1 MPRLTRSQVV
11 HGALGAFAGL
21 LVIRAAQ
28 VQLWEGRAWAAR
40 AHKQHYGAKAI
51 PAPRGALLDAR
62 GVPLAQSRELV
73 KHSIAPQEV
82 RDRRALGKS
91 LRKLGVPPAWVTR
104 ATDAKRRWVVLPGRY
119 LPVDA
124 SDVTA
129 MRGVY
134 TEVAIDRVYAHGE
147 AMRRVVGRVGADDQP
162 IDGLELA
169 LDSLLRGTEGTLL
182 VARDA
187 RGRRASSSGES
198 GRAPVQGHVVVLTL
212 SRELQDI
219 AERALR
225 DAVERMGAAG
235 GDVVILDPHT
245 GELRALASHR
255 TDGSFSGVPALS
267 APFEPGSTLKP
278 FFAAALL
285 ATGRAAPN
293 ERIDTE
299 NGVYSLE
306 GRTITDVHAEAS
318 MTLTDVI
325 RYSSNIGIAKF
336 TSRLAPREQ
345 YEVLR
350 DLGFGTPTGVP
361 FPSEAG
367 GTLMM
372 PDEWTRMS
380 PASLAMGYEIAVTPV
395 QLAAAYAA
403 IANGG
408 ELLEPT
414 IVREIRDPAGAVRFR
429 HERRVVRRVMSEE
442 IAATVRGMLVG
453 AVEEGTGGGAGLG
466 SFSVAGKTGTARVA
480 RGGRYAASEY
490 TASFVGFF
498 PADEP
503 QYVVLVKI
511 DRPTGAYYGGQTAA
525 PVTRAVLEAAIA
537 ARDAALDR
545 RALASR
551 ESLEALAKA
560 GPHAEDLEEAE
571 RVVEEQA
578 PRHVVDLPLAG
589 NGRPVRA
596 GRTPARAV
604 PNVRGMQLREAVRTL
619 HRAGFRVQLGAA
631 TGSASATWPTAGAL
645 LREGSLVRLVS
656 DR

>member
-1 MPRLTRSQVV
+1 MPRFTRSQLVN
-11 HGALGAFAGL
+11 GALAAFAAL

-28 VQLWEGRAWAAR
+28 VQLWEGRHWAAR
-40 AHKQHYGAKAI
+40 AHKQHYGEKEI

-73 KHSIAPQEV
+73 KLSIAPQEV
-82 RDRRALGKS
+82 RDRSALRRALK
-91 LRKLGVPPAWVTR
+91 KLGVPAVWIARASDTR
-104 ATDAKRRWVVLPGRY
+104 RKWVVLPGRY

-124 SDVTA
+124 SSVAA

-134 TEVAIDRVYAHGE
+134 SEIAIDRVYAHGD
-147 AMRRVVGRVGADDQP
+147 AMRRVVGRVGGDEP

-169 LDSLLRGTEGTLL
+169 FDSLLRGKPGTML

-187 RGRRASSSGES
+187 GGRRAPSREER
-198 GRAPVQGHVVVLTL
+198 GRAPVRGHEVVLTL

-225 DAVERMGAAG
+225 DAVTRMGAAG
-235 GDVVILDPHT
+235 GDVVILDPHS

-255 TDGSFSGVPALS
+255 TDGSFAGVPALS
-267 APFEPGSTLKP
+267 EPFEPGSTLKP

-285 ATGRAAPN
+285 ATGRAKPD

-299 NGVYSLE
+299 NGVYTLE
-306 GRTITDVHAEAS
+306 GRTITDVHADES
-318 MTLTDVI
+318 MTLAEVI
-325 RYSSNIGIAKF
+325 RHSSNIGIVKF
-336 TSRLAPREQ
+336 TSRLASREQ
-345 YEVLR
+345 YAVLR

-367 GTLMM
+367 GTLNT
-372 PDEWTRMS
+372 PDEWTRLS

-395 QLAAAYAA
+395 QLAVAYAA

-414 IVREIRDPAGAVRFR
+414 IVREIRDPRGQVRFR
-429 HERRVVRRVMSEE
+429 HQRRVIRRVMAEDV
-442 IAATVRGMLVG
+442 AAAVREMLVG
-453 AVEEGTGGGAGLG
+453 AVQDGTGEGAGLG

-480 RGGRYAASEY
+480 RAGRYAPAEY

-545 RALASR
+545 RALASK
-551 ESLEALAKA
+551 ESLDALAKA
-560 GPHAEDLEEAE
+560 GPQAVVPDEAE
-571 RVVEEQA
+571 RVVDEQLPA
-578 PRHVVDLPLAG
+578 HLVQLPLTQADDA
-589 NGRPVRA
+589 RPARL
-596 GRTPARAV
+596 GARAV

-619 HRAGFRVQLGAA
+619 HRAGFRVQLAGATGAA
-631 TGSASATWPTAGAL
+631 ANTWPNAGAM
-645 LREGSLVRLVS
+645 LREGTLVRLVS

>member
-1 MPRLTRSQVV
+1 MARLTRSQIV
-11 HGALGAFAGL
+11 HGALGAFAAL

-28 VQLWEGRAWAAR
+28 VQLWEGRDWAAR
-40 AHKQHYGAKAI
+40 ARKQHYGAKEI
-51 PAPRGALLDAR
+51 PAPRGTLLDTR
-62 GVPLAQSRELV
+62 GVPVAQSRELV
-73 KHSIAPQEV
+73 KLSVAPREV
-82 RDRRALGKS
+82 RDRRALAKA
-91 LRKLGVPPAWVTR
+91 LRKLGVPPAWASR
-104 ATDAKRRWVVLPGRY
+104 ASDARRKWVVLPGRY

-124 SDVTA
+124 SEVTA

-134 TEVAIDRVYAHGE
+134 SAIAIDRVYAHGE
-147 AMRRVVGRVGADDQP
+147 AMRRVVGRVDGDDSP

-169 LDSLLRGTEGTLL
+169 LDSLLRGRNGTLL

-187 RGRRASSSGES
+187 RGRRATSREET
-198 GRAPVQGHVVVLTL
+198 GRAPIRGHDVVLTL

-219 AERALR
+219 AERALH
-225 DAVERMGAAG
+225 DAVGRMGAVG

-267 APFEPGSTLKP
+267 EPFEPGSTLKP

-285 ATGRAAPN
+285 ATGRAKPD

-299 NGVYSLE
+299 NGVYTLA
-306 GRTITDVHAEAS
+306 GRTITDIHAERS
-318 MTLTDVI
+318 MTLSEVI
-325 RYSSNIGIAKF
+325 RYSSNVGIVKF
-336 TSRLAPREQ
+336 TSRLTAREQ

-350 DLGFGTPTGVP
+350 DLGFGTPSGVP
-361 FPSEAG
+361 FPSEAAG
-367 GTLMM
+367 RLTP
-372 PDEWTRMS
+372 PDEWTRVS

-408 ELLEPT
+408 ELLEPAL
-414 IVREIRDPAGAVRFR
+414 IREIRDPDGNVRFR
-429 HERRVVRRVMSEE
+429 HERRVVRRVMDED

-453 AVEEGTGGGAGLG
+453 AVEDGTAGRAGLG
-466 SFSVAGKTGTARVA
+466 HFSVAGKTGTARVA
-480 RGGRYAASEY
+480 RGGRYLAREY

-498 PADEP
+498 PAEDP

-511 DRPTGAYYGGQTAA
+511 DRPTGAYYGGETAA

-537 ARDAALDR
+537 ARDATLDR

-560 GPHAEDLEEAE
+560 GPHADGLGEAE
-571 RVVEEQA
+571 RVVEAHASPDVIE
-578 PRHVVDLPLAG
+578 LPLA
-589 NGRPVRA
+589 
-596 GRTPARAV
+596 RTGGAIGWAPRAV
-604 PNVRGMQLREAVRTL
+604 PNVRGMQLRHAVRTL
-619 HRAGFRVQLGAA
+619 HQAGFRVQLAAA
-631 TGSASATWPTAGAL
+631 TGTAAETWPRAGVL
-645 LREGSLVRLVS
+645 LREGSLVRLVG

>member
-11 HGALGAFAGL
+11 HGALGAFAAL

-40 AHKQHYGAKAI
+40 AHKQHYGAKEI

-73 KHSIAPQEV
+73 KLSIAPQEV
-82 RDRRALGKS
+82 RDRRVLGKA
-91 LRKLGVPPAWVTR
+91 LRKLGVPAGWVAR
-104 ATDAKRRWVVLPGRY
+104 ATDARRKWVVLPGRY

-124 SDVTA
+124 SPVTA

-134 TEVAIDRVYAHGE
+134 TEIAIDRVYAHGE
-147 AMRRVVGRVGADDQP
+147 AMRRVVGRVDADDQP

-169 LDSLLRGTEGTLL
+169 LDSLLRGQEGTLL
-182 VARDA
+182 IARDA
-187 RGRRASSSGES
+187 LGRRATSRAES
-198 GRAPVQGHVVVLTL
+198 GRAPVRGHEVVLTL

-225 DAVERMGAAG
+225 DAVDRMGAAG

-285 ATGRAAPN
+285 ATGRATPD

-299 NGVYSLE
+299 NGVYTLA
-306 GRTITDVHAEAS
+306 GRTITDVHAEPS
-318 MTLTDVI
+318 MTLAEVI
-325 RYSSNIGIAKF
+325 RHSSNIGIVKF
-336 TSRLAPREQ
+336 ASRLAPREQ

-367 GTLMM
+367 GTLMP
-372 PDEWTRMS
+372 PDEWTHVS
-380 PASLAMGYEIAVTPV
+380 SASLAMGYEIAVTPV
-395 QLAAAYAA
+395 QLAVAYAA

-414 IVREIRDPAGAVRFR
+414 IVREIRDPSGGVRFR
-429 HERRVVRRVMSEE
+429 HVRRVVRRVMDED
-442 IAATVRGMLVG
+442 IAATVRRMLVG
-453 AVEEGTGGGAGLG
+453 AVEDGTAGRAALG

-480 RGGRYAASEY
+480 RGGRYVASEY

-498 PADEP
+498 PADAP

-560 GPHAEDLEEAE
+560 GPHAEDLREAE
-571 RVVEEQA
+571 RVLDEQPPA
-578 PRHVVDLPLAG
+578 HVVDLPLA
-589 NGRPVRA
+589 RHARA
-596 GRTPARAV
+596 KRTPARAV

-619 HRAGFRVQLGAA
+619 HRAGFRVQLAAA
-631 TGSASATWPTAGAL
+631 TGAASETWPHAGAL

>member
-11 HGALGAFAGL
+11 HGALGAFAAL

-40 AHKQHYGAKAI
+40 AHKQHYGAKEI

-73 KHSIAPQEV
+73 KLSIAPQEV
-82 RDRRALGKS
+82 RDRRVLGKA
-91 LRKLGVPPAWVTR
+91 LRKLGVPAGWVAR
-104 ATDAKRRWVVLPGRY
+104 ATDARRKWVVLPGRY

-124 SDVTA
+124 SVVTA

-134 TEVAIDRVYAHGE
+134 TEIAIDRVYAHGE
-147 AMRRVVGRVGADDQP
+147 AMRRVVGRVDADDEP

-169 LDSLLRGTEGTLL
+169 LDSLLRGQEGTLL

-187 RGRRASSSGES
+187 RGRRAASQRET
-198 GRAPVQGHVVVLTL
+198 GRAPVRGHEVVLTL

-245 GELRALASHR
+245 GEIRALASHR

-278 FFAAALL
+278 FFAAALI
-285 ATGRAAPN
+285 AKGRAKPD
-293 ERIDTE
+293 ERMDTE
-299 NGVYSLE
+299 NGVYTLA

-318 MTLTDVI
+318 MTLAEVI
-325 RYSSNIGIAKF
+325 RYSSNVGIVKF
-336 TSRLAPREQ
+336 TSRLAAREQ

-367 GTLMM
+367 GTLMT
-372 PDEWTRMS
+372 PDEWTRVS

-395 QLAAAYAA
+395 QLATAYAA

-414 IVREIRDPAGAVRFR
+414 IVREIRDPDGAVRFR
-429 HERRVVRRVMSEE
+429 HTRRVVRRVMDPA

-453 AVEEGTGGGAGLG
+453 AVEDGTAGGAGLG

-480 RGGRYAASEY
+480 RGGRYVASEY

-498 PADEP
+498 PADDP

-560 GPHAEDLEEAE
+560 GPHAEDLGEAE
-571 RVVEEQA
+571 RVLDEQPPA
-578 PRHVVDLPLAG
+578 HVVDLPLA
-589 NGRPVRA
+589 RHARA
-596 GRTPARAV
+596 KRTPPREV

-619 HRAGFRVQLGAA
+619 HRAGFRVQLAAA
-631 TGSASATWPTAGAL
+631 TGAASETWPHAGAV

>member
-1 MPRLTRSQVV
+1 MLRLTRSQVV

-73 KHSIAPQEV
+73 KLSIAPQEI

-91 LRKLGVPPAWVTR
+91 LRKLGVALPWVAR
-104 ATDAKRRWVVLPGRY
+104 ATDARRKWVVLPGRY

-147 AMRRVVGRVGADDQP
+147 AMRRVVGRVGADDEP

-169 LDSLLRGTEGTLL
+169 LDSGLRGKEGTLL

-187 RGRRASSSGES
+187 RGRRAVSPEKS
-198 GRAPVQGHVVVLTL
+198 GRAPVQGHEVVLTL

-225 DAVERMGAAG
+225 DAVDRMGAAG

-255 TDGSFSGVPALS
+255 TDGSFSGVPARS
-267 APFEPGSTLKP
+267 VPFEPGSTLKP

-285 ATGRAAPN
+285 ATGRATPD
-293 ERIDTE
+293 ERIATE
-299 NGVYSLE
+299 NGVYTLD

-318 MTLTDVI
+318 MTLADVI
-325 RYSSNIGIAKF
+325 RHSSNIGIVKF
-336 TSRLAPREQ
+336 TSRLASREQ
-345 YEVLR
+345 YELLR
-350 DLGFGTPTGVP
+350 DLGLGTPTGVP

-367 GTLMM
+367 GTLNM
-372 PDEWTRMS
+372 PDEWTRVS

-395 QLAAAYAA
+395 QLAIAYAA

-414 IVREIRDPAGAVRFR
+414 IVREVRDPK
-429 HERRVVRRVMSEE
+429 
-442 IAATVRGMLVG
+442 
-453 AVEEGTGGGAGLG
+453 GG
-466 SFSVAGKTGTARVA
+466 
-480 RGGRYAASEY
+480 
-490 TASFVGFF
+490 
-498 PADEP
+498 
-503 QYVVLVKI
+503 
-511 DRPTGAYYGGQTAA
+511 
-525 PVTRAVLEAAIA
+525 
-537 ARDAALDR
+537 
-545 RALASR
+545 
-551 ESLEALAKA
+551 
-560 GPHAEDLEEAE
+560 
-571 RVVEEQA
+571 
-578 PRHVVDLPLAG
+578 
-589 NGRPVRA
+589 
-596 GRTPARAV
+596 
-604 PNVRGMQLREAVRTL
+604 
-619 HRAGFRVQLGAA
+619 
-631 TGSASATWPTAGAL
+631 
-645 LREGSLVRLVS
+645 
-656 DR
+656 

>member
-11 HGALGAFAGL
+11 HGALGAFAAL

-40 AHKQHYGAKAI
+40 AHKQHYGAKEI

-73 KHSIAPQEV
+73 KLSIAPQEV
-82 RDRRALGKS
+82 RDRRVLGKA
-91 LRKLGVPPAWVTR
+91 LRKLGVPAGWVAR
-104 ATDAKRRWVVLPGRY
+104 ATDARRTWVVLPGRY

-124 SDVTA
+124 SPVTA

-134 TEVAIDRVYAHGE
+134 SEIAIDRVYAHGE
-147 AMRRVVGRVGADDQP
+147 AMRRVVGRVDAEDQP

-169 LDSLLRGTEGTLL
+169 LDSLLRGQEGTLL

-187 RGRRASSSGES
+187 RGRRATSRAES
-198 GRAPVQGHVVVLTL
+198 GRAPVRGHEVVLTL

-225 DAVERMGAAG
+225 DAVDRMGAAG

-255 TDGSFSGVPALS
+255 TDGSFSGVPALN

-285 ATGRAAPN
+285 AAGRATPD
-293 ERIDTE
+293 ERVDTE
-299 NGVYSLE
+299 NGVYTLA
-306 GRTITDVHAEAS
+306 GRTITDVHAEPS
-318 MTLTDVI
+318 MTLAEVI
-325 RYSSNIGIAKF
+325 RHSSNIGIVKF
-336 TSRLAPREQ
+336 ASRLAPRDQ

-367 GTLMM
+367 GTLMP
-372 PDEWTRMS
+372 PDEWTRVS
-380 PASLAMGYEIAVTPV
+380 SASLAMGYEIAVTPV
-395 QLAAAYAA
+395 QLAVAYAA

-414 IVREIRDPAGAVRFR
+414 IIREIRDPSGGVRFR
-429 HERRVVRRVMSEE
+429 HTRRVVRRVMDED
-442 IAATVRGMLVG
+442 IAATVRRMLVD
-453 AVEEGTGGGAGLG
+453 AVEDGTAGRAGLG

-480 RGGRYAASEY
+480 RGGRYVASEY

-498 PADEP
+498 PAEDP

-560 GPHAEDLEEAE
+560 GPHAEDLREAE
-571 RVVEEQA
+571 RVLDEQPPA
-578 PRHVVDLPLAG
+578 HVVDLPLA
-589 NGRPVRA
+589 RHARVK
-596 GRTPARAV
+596 RTPARAV

-619 HRAGFRVQLGAA
+619 HRAGFRVQLAAA
-631 TGSASATWPTAGAL
+631 TGAASETWPHAGAL